1 MRLDEIDG
9 TDAASRRVKALK
21 ASAKRAK
28 DQAKHLKARADVAD
42 QQMQAK
48 QARTSLGQARAAMKS
63 STLS

>member
-9 TDAASRRVKALK
+9 NDAASRRVKTLK

-28 DQAKHLKARADVAD
+28 EQAKHLKARADVAD
-42 QQMQAK
+42 QQMQTK
-48 QARTSLGQARAAMKS
+48 QARTSLSQTRAAIKP